1 MFLLLQMAPRRLSL
15 HGNGREAERQEEGER
30 TFSCLFAGCLA
41 SSDLSSIG
49 SSPLKQE
56 GVPVSSFCPPSQDA
70 SYCPSEGPAAARGR
84 PSPGADSRRPGLSS
98 KLLPTNRHRSAAPPQ
113 RTGPGSLGPSSEL
126 QVSSS
131 PRLFFPAW
139 RRQGQSFPQ
148 LTLSVPILC
157 ELAPGIQPCL
167 SQQLE
172 HFRFPELAPINI
184 PGYPRVPHKHHLLC
198 VSRSTAPPPPWAQE
212 KRPIDNTES
221 IHRYTHPRK

>member
-84 PSPGADSRRPGLSS
+84 PSPGADSGVL
-98 KLLPTNRHRSAAPPQ
+98 
-113 RTGPGSLGPSSEL
+113 GSPPSSC
-126 QVSSS
+126 
-131 PRLFFPAW
+131 PPT
-139 RRQGQSFPQ
+139 G
-148 LTLSVPILC
+148 T
-157 ELAPGIQPCL
+157 G
-167 SQQLE
+167 QQLPLRGLVPALWDPLPSSRS
-172 HFRFPELAPINI
+172 HHPHVSFSQ
-184 PGYPRVPHKHHLLC
+184 PGGGRGNPSLSLPSQFQSC
-198 VSRSTAPPPPWAQE
+198 VSWLPVFSPACH
-212 KRPIDNTES
+212 NS
-221 IHRYTHPRK
+221 